1 MSLFL
6 NQIISPVVSA
16 MNALEAE
23 ERAMKFQLLKVH
35 NENKSYITFL
45 LFFVHIVSSMLPVMV
60 FLTVPANYVYSFI
73 HVYSCRDP

>member
-1 MSLFL
+1 MFLFL

-35 NENKSYITFL
+35 K
-45 LFFVHIVSSMLPVMV
+45 
-60 FLTVPANYVYSFI
+60 
-73 HVYSCRDP
+73 